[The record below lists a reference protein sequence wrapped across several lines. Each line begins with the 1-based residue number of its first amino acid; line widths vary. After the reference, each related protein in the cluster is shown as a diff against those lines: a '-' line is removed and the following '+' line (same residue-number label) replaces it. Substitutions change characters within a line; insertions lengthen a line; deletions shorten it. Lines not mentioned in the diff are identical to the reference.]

1 MTLATLLS
9 INAIVALAYALGL
22 LLVPATLLKVYGI
35 TSGPGER
42 LMAQFFGVALLAVGL
57 LTWFSRNVV
66 DPSAQRAFIL
76 ALLISQAVGLV
87 VALLGT
93 LSGVMNVV
101 GWSAVAI
108 YLLLALGYAYFQ
120 FTKSASPSRIALIT
134 RRSVTPC
141 RP

>member
-22 LLVPATLLKVYGI
+22 LLVPATLLTVYGI

-57 LTWFSRNVV
+57 LTWLARNVA
-66 DPSAQRAFIL
+66 DPIARRAFVL

-93 LSGVMNVV
+93 LSGVMNVA

-108 YLLLALGYAYFQ
+108 YLLLGLGYAYFQ
-120 FTKSASPSRIALIT
+120 FTKSTSGG
-134 RRSVTPC
+134 
-141 RP
+141 RPR

>member
-1 MTLATLLS
+1 MTLSTLLS
-9 INAIVALAYALGL
+9 VNAIVALAYALGL

-57 LTWFSRNVV
+57 LTWLARNVA
-66 DPSAQRAFIL
+66 DPIARRAFVL
-76 ALLISQAVGLV
+76 ALLISQAVGFV

-93 LSGVMNVV
+93 LSGVMNVA

-108 YLLLALGYAYFQ
+108 YLLLGLGYAYFQ
-120 FTKSASPSRIALIT
+120 FTKSTSRG
-134 RRSVTPC
+134 
-141 RP
+141 RPG

>member
-1 MTLATLLS
+1 VEAGTKGDDVMTLATLLS

-120 FTKSASPSRIALIT
+120 FTKSASPSR
-134 RRSVTPC
+134 SH
-141 RP
+141 

>member
-1 MTLATLLS
+1 VEAGTKGDDVMTLATLLS

-120 FTKSASPSRIALIT
+120 FTKSASPSR
-134 RRSVTPC
+134 
-141 RP
+141 

>member
-1 MTLATLLS
+1 
-9 INAIVALAYALGL
+9 
-22 LLVPATLLKVYGI
+22 
-35 TSGPGER
+35 
-42 LMAQFFGVALLAVGL
+42 VALLAVGL

-66 DPSAQRAFIL
+66 DPSAQRAFIR

-120 FTKSASPSRIALIT
+120 FTKSASPSR
-134 RRSVTPC
+134 
-141 RP
+141 

>member
-1 MTLATLLS
+1 
-9 INAIVALAYALGL
+9 L

-57 LTWFSRNVV
+57 LTWLARNVA
-66 DPSAQRAFIL
+66 DPIARRAFVL
-76 ALLISQAVGLV
+76 ALLISQAVGFV

-93 LSGVMNVV
+93 LSGVMNVA

-108 YLLLALGYAYFQ
+108 YLLLGLGYAYFQ
-120 FTKSASPSRIALIT
+120 FTKSTSGG
-134 RRSVTPC
+134 
-141 RP
+141 RPG